1 MFAGLK
7 YLNEQKNKVIHF
19 DLKPGNILFHNGEV
33 RISDFGLSKV
43 MEDQVRQSVYMH
55 ACVHANTKTKPK
67 VVRKLDARA
76 WCASACP

>member
-55 ACVHANTKTKPK
+55 ACVHANKTKPK
-67 VVRKLDARA
+67 VARKLDVRA